1 MYVRDTKGLQELVAM
16 IQGAPVLAVDT
27 EFMREKTFWAR
38 LCLVQV
44 ATDSVCAIIDPLAI
58 PDLSPLWG
66 VMTDPAT
73 VKVMHAGSQD
83 LEIFWRD
90 MGQTVRP
97 VFDTQIAATIAGFPQ
112 QVGYGALIKEL
123 LGITLDKSDT
133 FTDWARR
140 PLSDTQVEY
149 ALNDVRYLPEAYR
162 LLRERLESHDRLSW
176 LEADFSRLE
185 DPATYDIDPE
195 QMFRRLKKLSSLS
208 RRQLGVLQKVAAWR
222 EREARRRDIPR
233 RWVMGDDSLVEI
245 ARRSPTTREQ
255 LLAVRGVADKMQ
267 KSAYAGVLEAV
278 VQGVSMS
285 EEELPRI
292 DKRRRKPADIDGAV
306 DLMAALVRL
315 RAKQHDVAVPLLASR
330 DDLEHLA
337 GGDREDSALL
347 QGWRWEIIGEELLE
361 LLDGHV
367 RLALVEGMLT
377 VEKCAGQPKR

>member
-1 MYVRDTKGLQELVAM
+1 MYVRDAKGLKELVAA
-16 IQGAPVLAVDT
+16 IQGAPILAVDT

-44 ATDSVCAIIDPLAI
+44 ATDTVCAIVDPLAI
-58 PDLSPLWG
+58 SDLSPLHG
-66 VMTDPAT
+66 IMTDPAT
-73 VKVMHAGSQD
+73 VKVMHAGAQD

-90 MGQTVRP
+90 MGEPVKP

-112 QVGYGALIKEL
+112 QVGYGALVKEL
-123 LGITLDKSDT
+123 LGVTLDKSDT

-140 PLSDTQVEY
+140 PLSDTQIEY

-162 LLRERLESHDRLSW
+162 MLRDRLQAHGRLQW
-176 LEADFSRLE
+176 LEADFARLE

-195 QMFRRLKKLSSLS
+195 QMFRRLKKLSSLT
-208 RRQLGVLQKVAAWR
+208 RRQLGVLQKIAAWR
-222 EREARRRDIPR
+222 ENEARRRDIPR
-233 RWVMGDDSLVEI
+233 RWVLGDDSLVEI
-245 ARRSPTTREQ
+245 ARRAPTTREN

-267 KSAYAGVLEAV
+267 RSASVGLVEAV
-278 VQGVSMS
+278 KEGLETP
-285 EEELPRI
+285 EESLPRL

-337 GGDREDSALL
+337 GGDREESPLL
-347 QGWRWEIIGEELLE
+347 QGWRREIVGEELLE
-361 LLDGHV
+361 LLDGNV

-377 VEKCAGQPKR
+377 VEKCADGSAD